1 VQQPLGG
8 DRWTRPKWRN
18 AAQPKNHY
26 VHWALPIQ
34 FGASFQRGECMG
46 RKQNFRL
53 EVVTIEFD
61 GRIIV
66 GSFSVDKG
74 LVTTFYGRDSK
85 STQVGG
91 SRANVCFWHKA
102 DIRSRPIDVRFW
114 R

>member
-1 VQQPLGG
+1 MAQ
-8 DRWTRPKWRN
+8 RS

-34 FGASFQRGECMG
+34 FGASFQRGDCMA

-91 SRANVCFWHKA
+91 SRPA
-102 DIRSRPIDVRFW
+102 VRAGDLFRLRW
-114 R
+114 